1 MYVENRLY
9 ANGTSGA
16 CGMITHPVLICVRA
30 GRGQSVNILRTMLIF
45 VPLAF
50 LAVFFFPNPLLVFA
64 LSCVALIP
72 LAGLLGE
79 ATEEL
84 AIHVGPKIGGLLNA
98 TLGNAAEL
106 IITIVALREG
116 KIELVKASITGSILG
131 NLLLILGFSLL
142 LGGIRHGIQK
152 FDRTLTGVAATMM
165 MLSVVGMMIPTLF
178 ELLREVQSGAVD
190 VFNTD
195 VRDPALDALS
205 LGVAAILILLYILSL
220 IFSFQQPER
229 GIGAP
234 TGVDDPSARREY
246 HQPKWSVP
254 VALGVLTVS
263 TIAIVFLSEFLV
275 GAVEPVVEQLGVSE
289 LFLGVILI
297 PLVGNVAEHIVGV
310 QVAMKNKMDLSLSI
324 SLGSSMQVAL
334 FVAPLL
340 VFVSLLFGNEM
351 TLYFSLFEVAALTL
365 AVLCAV
371 QVSVDGESNWL
382 EGAQLLAVY
391 LIIGLG
397 FFYVVTPGAHG
408 G

>member
-1 MYVENRLY
+1 M
-9 ANGTSGA
+9 
-16 CGMITHPVLICVRA
+16 
-30 GRGQSVNILRTMLIF
+30 NILRYMLIF
-45 VPLAF
+45 VPIAF
-50 LAVFFFPNPLLVFA
+50 LAEWFFPNPLLVFA
-64 LSCVALIP
+64 LSCIALIP

-84 AIHVGPKIGGLLNA
+84 AIHVGPKVGGLLNA

-131 NLLLILGFSLL
+131 NLLLILGLSLL
-142 LGGIRHGIQK
+142 LGGLRHGIQT
-152 FDRTLTGVAATMM
+152 FDRNLTGVAATMM

-178 ELLREVQSGAVD
+178 ELLREVQSRKVD
-190 VFNTD
+190 VFNTE

-205 LGVAAILILLYILSL
+205 LGVAGILIVVYVLSL
-220 IFSFQQPER
+220 IFSFQKPER

-234 TGVDDPSARREY
+234 TGIGDPSAEIEH
-246 HQPKWSVP
+246 HQAKWSVP
-254 VALGVLTVS
+254 LSLGILTIA

-275 GAVEPVVEQLGVSE
+275 GAAEPVVEQLGVSE

-324 SLGSSMQVAL
+324 SLGSSMQIAL
-334 FVAPLL
+334 FVAPAL
-340 VFVSLLFGNEM
+340 VFISLLFGNEM

-365 AVLCAV
+365 AVLCAA

-382 EGAQLLAVY
+382 EGVQLLAVY
-391 LIIGLG
+391 LITGLG
-397 FFYVVTPGAHG
+397 FFFVVTPGAHG